1 MEKGHFKISIAD
13 TIDQT
18 VEWITINF
26 SSIFDRFSLLI
37 DNCINLII
45 YVLTLINPI
54 VLIIILS
61 IIAYILV
68 SVYMSIFTLIGFSI
82 ILNLG
87 YWLPMIE
94 TFSLVFVSVII
105 SILLGIPIGIISSQ
119 HKQLS
124 KFTLP
129 ILDFM
134 QTMPAFV
141 YLIPAI
147 FFFSIGVVPG
157 IVASIIFSLPSVIKL
172 TILGIKQVPKEIIEV
187 GHSFGTKTHQLLFK
201 IQIPLAMP
209 TIMAGINQCIMLS
222 LSMVVIASMVGA
234 PGLGAEVY
242 RAVTQIEIGK
252 GFEAGIVIV
261 ILAIFLDRITQKLS
275 IIKWKDGGRL

>member
-105 SILLGIPIGIISSQ
+105 SILLGIPIGIISAQ